1 MSEPILARAIIWL
14 DLRQAPSA
22 ATCSVCECPM
32 GGDDGA
38 DDGPGCVRCGRAAC
52 HFDCWLERLA
62 SPTERATYEAGC
74 AEREAADAPRVDA
87 AMLHNLT
94 RLPEALAVPL
104 VEVVGL
110 LQPPSGPV
118 EQAMDRLILLCH
130 RCRS

>member
-22 ATCSVCECPM
+22 ATCSVCGCPM

-38 DDGPGCVRCGRAAC
+38 DDGPGCERCGRAAF

-62 SPTERATYEAGC
+62 SPTEPATSEAGC
-74 AEREAADAPRVDA
+74 AEREATDAPRIDA

-94 RLPEALAVPL
+94 RLAEALAVPL

-110 LQPPSGPV
+110 LQPPPGPA
-118 EQAMDRLILLCH
+118 EQAVDRLILLCH
-130 RCRS
+130 GCRS